1 VRRANQD
8 SKAARVGAPLS
19 LILGFV
25 GLGSHA
31 KEVEVGS
38 EAGDAEHPGA
48 LAAALQDEFHRV
60 SLFAQRYREQGAKA
74 LNDLDAG

>member
-25 GLGSHA
+25 GVGSHSQ
-31 KEVEVGS
+31 EVEVGS
-38 EAGDAEHPGA
+38 EAGDAEDPGA
-48 LAAALQDEFHRV
+48 LAAALQDD
-60 SLFAQRYREQGAKA
+60 STASPLLSALPEQGGKA